1 MAAHLRISRL
11 AQTFVRLQ
19 IDASPSTA
27 TLRARQPL
35 ARPFYSSSSRWE
47 ADQSSVAESLLQN
60 AAEPKE
66 AIKTDETSEAQGLV
80 GARSSESRVAG
91 VAGSPPALEATE
103 LPSVP
108 PSNPLL
114 DTESPSASSQVSPN
128 ISESQPLTQC
138 ASIQQETLEP
148 SLEQPH
154 QQASNLLSKSH
165 PIEQED
171 ILFEIGPE
179 RFPGSLPRRLRLAKP
194 EVAKLDEIT
203 IPMNDNTITDSQP
216 TAHVQD
222 TSDFHDEANVVSN
235 ILATPSLKT
244 AQPKKKKLR
253 HRDMPPELLQLKLQE
268 KEKQKNSRQHTK
280 GGSYGLKKYGDRDSR
295 KPDRPDKR
303 PMWKIQRDAL
313 KEKFPDGWNPL
324 KRLSPD
330 ALAGIRALHAQFPNE
345 FSTVQLAAKFEIS
358 PEAIRR
364 ILRTNWQPSAEEE
377 AERQNRWFK
386 RGMVVW
392 ERYAELGLKPPKKW
406 REAGVGQQAWEE
418 RKKAMGVQSVDEDLA
433 DDTFSGRK
441 QSYQRHLGN
450 KIM

>member
-35 ARPFYSSSSRWE
+35 ARPFYSSSRWE

-66 AIKTDETSEAQGLV
+66 AIKTHETSEAQDLV
-80 GARSSESRVAG
+80 GTRSSESQIAG
-91 VAGSPPALEATE
+91 VSESSPALEATE
-103 LPSVP
+103 LPYVP

-114 DTESPSASSQVSPN
+114 DTDSPSVSSQASPN

-138 ASIQQETLEP
+138 ASIQQDTLEP
-148 SLEQPH
+148 SLEQPR
-154 QQASNLLSKSH
+154 QQANNLLSKSH

-203 IPMNDNTITDSQP
+203 IPINDNTITDRQT

-222 TSDFHDEANVVSN
+222 TSDFHDEAKVVSD

-244 AQPKKKKLR
+244 APPKKKKLR
-253 HRDMPPELLQLKLQE
+253 HRDMPPELLHLKLQE
-268 KEKQKNSRQHTK
+268 KEKQKNSHQHTK
-280 GGSYGLKKYGDRDSR
+280 GGSYGLKKYENRDSR
-295 KPDRPDKR
+295 KPNMPDKR
-303 PMWKIQRDAL
+303 PMWEIQRNAL
-313 KEKFPDGWNPL
+313 KEKFPNGWNPL

-345 FSTVQLAAKFEIS
+345 FSTAQLAAKFEIS

-364 ILRTNWQPSAEEE
+364 ILRANWQPSAEEE

-406 REAGVGQQAWEE
+406 REVGVGQQAWEE
-418 RKKAMGVQSVDEDLA
+418 QKKAMGVQSVDEEGLA

-441 QSYQRHLGN
+441 QSYQRHLRN